1 MYEYGS
7 CKKIRYALA
16 YTNGTELVS
25 IHINLTFI
33 MLYLKIYLIVFVIT
47 LAFHLFIFVDNATS
61 IKDLIRL
68 LLLSIIWPITWIAF
82 IKWVIHGSH

>member
-7 CKKIRYALA
+7 CEKIIYALA
-16 YTNGTELVS
+16 YTNGTELVR
-25 IHINLTFI
+25 IHINLTI
-33 MLYLKIYLIVFVIT
+33 MLFLKIYLIVFVIT
-47 LAFHLFIFVDNATS
+47 LAFHLFIFIDGATS

-68 LLLSIIWPITWIAF
+68 LLLSIVWPITWIAF